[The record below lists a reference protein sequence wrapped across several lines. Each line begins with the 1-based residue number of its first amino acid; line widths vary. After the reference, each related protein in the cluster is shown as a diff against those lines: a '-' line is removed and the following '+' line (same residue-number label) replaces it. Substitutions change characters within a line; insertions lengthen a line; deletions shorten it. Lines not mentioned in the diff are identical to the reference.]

1 MGFIV
6 KALHKKRGHF
16 VLNIRIWEGTRAKK
30 DHDMADEVGE
40 DKEMDDKERMKDLAP
55 VSLWQARRQEKEFT
69 RYNFRT
75 STNAP
80 WAASTYIH
88 RRALN

>member
-1 MGFIV
+1 
-6 KALHKKRGHF
+6 
-16 VLNIRIWEGTRAKK
+16 
-30 DHDMADEVGE
+30 MADEVGE

-75 STNAP
+75 STMHLELLPLISTAERSTKVQG
-80 WAASTYIH
+80 STYATTM
-88 RRALN
+88 RSN

>member
-1 MGFIV
+1 M
-6 KALHKKRGHF
+6 KRGHF
-16 VLNIRIWEGTRAKK
+16 VLNIRIWEGTRGKK

-40 DKEMDDKERMKDLAP
+40 DKEMDDKEGMKDLAP

-75 STNAP
+75 NAP

>member
-6 KALHKKRGHF
+6 KALHMKRGHF
-16 VLNIRIWEGTRAKK
+16 VLNIRIREGTRGKK

-80 WAASTYIH
+80 
-88 RRALN
+88 

>member
-6 KALHKKRGHF
+6 KALHMKRGDF
-16 VLNIRIWEGTRAKK
+16 VLNIRIREGTRGKK

-55 VSLWQARRQEKEFT
+55 VSLWQARRQEKEL
-69 RYNFRT
+69 
-75 STNAP
+75 SL
-80 WAASTYIH
+80 IH
-88 RRALN
+88 I